1 MGLNCN
7 VAVKNCHPAQEKGR
21 HEWYCVQGEDTY
33 QCFDIKRYM
42 NKDKSHTVG
51 GGRHTLPGQRRRG
64 GTNGG
69 RAGKM
74 KVFKA

>member
-1 MGLNCN
+1 M
-7 VAVKNCHPAQEKGR
+7 AVKNYCHLAQEKGR
-21 HEWYCVQGEDTY
+21 DKWQGEGTY

-42 NKDKSHTVG
+42 NKDKTHTVG

-64 GTNGG
+64 GTDGG

-74 KVFKA
+74 KASKA